1 MQEVLR
7 IETLVDEE
15 VLAEL
20 QDIMGGNN
28 YSWCM
33 INDLLQAQRDNNAL
47 EFTLDDGDVIFEWNN
62 LCDEKKQ
69 WERHGFL
76 SIIDSEFDRDCLIN
90 LKVIPF
96 KGGIVDEGKQ
106 GRILSTRL
114 TRIGRQLVTT
124 NLDEPGRYI
133 EDLFVDPDKWEV
145 VSKLRSMK
153 DFADGDN
160 SSVGTAATEESSYE
174 AESEYED
181 EDCCI
186 VGEDNADI
194 EFE

>member
-7 IETLVDEE
+7 IESLLDEE

-20 QDIMGGNN
+20 QDIMGGKS
-28 YSWCM
+28 YSWYT

-69 WERHGFL
+69 WEKHECL
-76 SIIDSEFDRDCLIN
+76 SIIDSDFNRDCLIN

-96 KGGIVDEGKQ
+96 KGGIVDEGKVEQ
-106 GRILSTRL
+106 ILSSML
-114 TRIGRQLVTT
+114 TRIGQQLVTT
-124 NLDEPGRYI
+124 NLDEPGRFN
-133 EDLFVDPDKWEV
+133 EDLCVDPDKWEV
-145 VSKLRSMK
+145 VSKLRSIK
-153 DFADGDN
+153 DFTDEDS
-160 SSVGTAATEESSYE
+160 SSVGTTATEESAYE
-174 AESEYED
+174 DESEYED
-181 EDCCI
+181 IECEI
-186 VGEDNADI
+186 VGEDNVDI